1 MQFLST
7 LGTRCT
13 TRSTTT
19 QDSVWPS
26 HMRLQELDTKI
37 DELWVGF
44 TGKYEATKCIADGMF
59 KIVCSRQEDI
69 YAHCRY
75 QLDKL
80 DAFSC

>member
-1 MQFLST
+1 
-7 LGTRCT
+7 
-13 TRSTTT
+13 
-19 QDSVWPS
+19 
-26 HMRLQELDTKI
+26 MRLSELDNTI